1 MLEHDCTQLF
11 LATLTGETDP
21 VVTFQTFSDSSKS
34 GKELNRVLHGSFSE
48 LVEQLS
54 RLNGRGAGVFAMVNE
69 GDLNGRRAANVVAI
83 RALFVDLDEA
93 PLTVLD
99 SSPVPPHIVIESSPD
114 RFHAYWRVAGC
125 PVDSFTPL
133 QKQLAERFGGDP
145 KVCDLPRVMRLPGF
159 YHRKAAPFLTRIIS
173 CSDAPPIPFEQFLE
187 RMGVIQKRSEVDR
200 MTSELFRRSSVPAGL
215 GDRNRALFDLARTL
229 KAADPEMPYALRR
242 LRVRQWFETHLAI
255 IGTKDFAIAL
265 DDFERGWASVKSPKG
280 ATFQCVLEQL
290 KPPPSSLERLGYGD
304 LSLYLCSLM
313 YSLHEHQEQHF
324 KGAPIIMS
332 CRTAGEVL
340 GVDKGEA
347 NKLLNTLERDSVIAL
362 VERGAGL
369 RASRW
374 RWIWTE

>member
-1 MLEHDCTQLF
+1 
-11 LATLTGETDP
+11 
-21 VVTFQTFSDSSKS
+21 
-34 GKELNRVLHGSFSE
+34 
-48 LVEQLS
+48 
-54 RLNGRGAGVFAMVNE
+54 
-69 GDLNGRRAANVVAI
+69 
-83 RALFVDLDEA
+83 
-93 PLTVLD
+93 
-99 SSPVPPHIVIESSPD
+99 
-114 RFHAYWRVAGC
+114 
-125 PVDSFTPL
+125 L
-133 QKQLAERFGGDP
+133 QKDLAARFSGDP

-187 RMGVIQKRSEVDR
+187 RMGHIQKRSEVDR
-200 MTSELFRRSSVPAGL
+200 MTSELFCSSSVPAGL

-265 DDFERGWASVKSPKG
+265 YDFERGWANVKSPKG

-290 KPPPSSLERLGYGD
+290 KPPPPSLERLGYGD

-324 KGAPIIMS
+324 KGKPIIMS

-374 RWIWTE
+374 RWIWRE

>member
-1 MLEHDCTQLF
+1 MLKHDCTQLF

-21 VVTFQTFSDSSKS
+21 RVSFQTFGDDSSER
-34 GKELNRVLHGSFSE
+34 GLRRVLHGKVSGQ
-48 LVEQLS
+48 VEQLS
-54 RLNGRGAGVFAMVNE
+54 SLNDRGAGVFVMVNE
-69 GDLNGRRAANVVAI
+69 GDLQGRRAANVVAV
-83 RALFVDLDEA
+83 RAAFVDLDGTPVTA
-93 PLTVLD
+93 LD

-114 RFHAYWRVAGC
+114 RFHAYWRVTGC
-125 PVDSFTPL
+125 PVDAFTPL
-133 QKQLAERFGGDP
+133 QKDLAERFGGDP

-187 RMGVIQKRSEVDR
+187 RMGLIQKRSKVDR

-229 KAADPEMPYALRR
+229 KAADPEMPYEIRR
-242 LRVRQWFETHLAI
+242 LRLKHWFDAHLTI
-255 IGTKDFAIAL
+255 IGTKDFAVCL
-265 DDFERGWASVKSPKG
+265 DDFERGWANVKSPKG
-280 ATFQCVLEQL
+280 STLNAVIEQL

-324 KGAPIIMS
+324 KGKPIIMS

-374 RWIWTE
+374 RWIWRE